1 MLKTHGAYGALKAI
15 RRRSPP
21 KALGGNIMKK
31 PVVLV
36 VMDGVGDSASQLGN
50 MVQQATTPTL
60 DELKATCP
68 YLSIKAHGT
77 AVGLPSDDDMGNSE
91 VGHNALGCGQI
102 YSQGAKL
109 VNESIESGKIY
120 ASQAWKELIG
130 GVKANGATLHFLGL
144 LSDGNVHSNIHHL
157 IAMLQQAKAEGV
169 HRVRCHILLDGR
181 DVPAT
186 SALEYV
192 QQLEDALAAL
202 NDSTFDG
209 RIASGGGRMK
219 ITMDRYQANW
229 DMVALGWNT
238 HVHGQ
243 GRQFASAKEAV
254 ETYRAE
260 LGVIDQD
267 LPPFVIAK
275 DGQPV
280 GKVQDGDSLI
290 LFNFRGDRALEISMA
305 FDDVDFPYFDR
316 GVVPQVKYAG
326 MLQYDGDLCIPKRYL
341 VNPPEIRHT
350 LTELLVAAG
359 IKEYA
364 CSETQKYGHVTYFW
378 NGNRSEKFS
387 EELET
392 WEEVPSDVRSFDECP
407 WMKATQITD
416 LVIKAMESG
425 AYGFIR
431 CNYPNGDMVGHTG
444 NLLATEIAVESV
456 DLCLARLKKAAD
468 ELGFIL
474 VITADHG
481 NADQML
487 EKDKKGNVAPR
498 TAHSLNPVPFIVYDK
513 DARHELK
520 NGAFGLSNVAPTV
533 AGLLG
538 IKPYDCWDESMLK
551 D

>member
-1 MLKTHGAYGALKAI
+1 MKIRVTADSTCDLSPELRASYGITLAPLTVMLGEDAFH
-15 RRRSPP
+15 
-21 KALGGNIMKK
+21 
-31 PVVLV
+31 
-36 VMDGVGDSASQLGN
+36 DGVNVTPQDIIHAVENGKTCKTAAVNVYEYEELFRRVKEDCDAVIHLCIGKNSPR
-50 MVQQATTPTL
+50 ATTMR
-60 DELKATCP
+60 
-68 YLSIKAHGT
+68 
-77 AVGLPSDDDMGNSE
+77 VR
-91 VGHNALGCGQI
+91 
-102 YSQGAKL
+102 
-109 VNESIESGKIY
+109 
-120 ASQAWKELIG
+120 
-130 GVKANGATLHFLGL
+130 L
-144 LSDGNVHSNIHHL
+144 LSS
-157 IAMLQQAKAEGV
+157 AEMSTWWTA
-169 HRVRCHILLDGR
+169 
-181 DVPAT
+181 AT
-186 SALEYV
+186 
-192 QQLEDALAAL
+192 
-202 NDSTFDG
+202 F
-209 RIASGGGRMK
+209 
-219 ITMDRYQANW
+219 
-229 DMVALGWNT
+229 
-238 HVHGQ
+238 
-243 GRQFASAKEAV
+243 
-254 ETYRAE
+254 RAE

-487 EKDKKGNVAPR
+487 EKDKKGNISPR